1 MRRVARALRALLHVE
16 GSPHRTALAFGIGVF
31 IAFFPILGIHTGMAL
46 AIGFYFRLSRAA
58 LLTGAYV
65 NNPWTI
71 APMYMAGTLLG
82 CAFFGV
88 SPHGLDA
95 IDWKLHGSAF
105 YAALLESLR
114 PYVMPY
120 LVGNTVLGLLG
131 GLVAY
136 LTLRHLLERRQA
148 RPESA

>member
-114 PYVMPY
+114 PYVLPY